1 MGFLVVH
8 LKRKVVCSVIFGVCG
23 SVDGE
28 GKESVGGNMSRKRE
42 VRGEE
47 GTKNWN
53 KSVIVM

>member
-1 MGFLVVH
+1 
-8 LKRKVVCSVIFGVCG
+8 
-23 SVDGE
+23 VDGE